1 MEISDLL
8 VSRAGD
14 HPDLL
19 PRMRKLAAEIGQLTK
34 SSRQLSDYEV
44 LEERAKDTE
53 LLRFIT
59 STLETWDELPDLR
72 QKDYRAYMMLIA
84 LSHDS
89 RVVAFLLDYLTF
101 AYIRN
106 YRVEELLLFS
116 DILYLL
122 NARNTLLNGLYNFVC
137 EFFCEQRRNAVKGRG
152 YRITDEQF
160 LHAERNLPH
169 MGYRTFKMEVEIKGN
184 GVYEV
189 KELVR
194 RCNMSYATFNRK
206 FKEIFGINAGNW
218 IEEQRKEDIK
228 YLLRLSNLTLAEI
241 ASKTGFTSTSTFN
254 DFCMKHFKLPPGKLR
269 ELNTR

>member
-8 VSRAGD
+8 LSRAGD
-14 HPDLL
+14 YPDLL

-34 SSRQLSDYEV
+34 SNRQLSDYEV
-44 LEERAKDTE
+44 LEERAKDTG

-137 EFFCEQRRNAVKGRG
+137 EFFRKERRDVMKRRDR
-152 YRITDEQF
+152 YITDKQF
-160 LHAERNLPH
+160 ARAEGNMPH
-169 MGYRTFKMEVEIKGN
+169 LGKRPFRENVEIKAR
-184 GVYEV
+184 GVYSV
-189 KELVR
+189 KELAH
-194 RCNMSYATFNRK
+194 RCGVAYGTFRQK
-206 FKEIFGINAGNW
+206 FAREFGVPPGSWINK
-218 IEEQRKEDIK
+218 QRIADIK
-228 YLLRLSNLTLAEI
+228 YLLQSTSLTLAEI
-241 ASKTGFTSTSTFN
+241 AKETGFATPSSFN
-254 DFCMKHFKLPPGKLR
+254 HYCVKHLHFPPGKLR
-269 ELNTR
+269 EFYR